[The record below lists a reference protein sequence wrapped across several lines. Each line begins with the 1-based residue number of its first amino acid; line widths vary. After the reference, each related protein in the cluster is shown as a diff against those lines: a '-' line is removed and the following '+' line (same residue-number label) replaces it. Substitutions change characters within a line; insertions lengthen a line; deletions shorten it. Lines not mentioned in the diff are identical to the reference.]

1 MTLRFGLELV
11 ERLVRRLLVIMLVIV
26 LIWKGPIGLPTESSA
41 SSPTILYPRLSFP
54 ASFRFAPDGRI
65 FFTEKNTG
73 NIRIIQNGTLLPSPF
88 ASLTVATDGPEQG
101 LLGIALSPSF
111 QSDRFVYVYFTDWDG
126 ATYHGRIAR
135 FTAIGNS
142 GTGQV
147 NIFDVADPTPSSTNH
162 DGGYLRFGPDGKL
175 YVQVGEFADP
185 NRAQNSSSLAGKIL
199 RMNPDGTVPSDNPFP
214 NSLVYALGIR
224 NGFGMDLDRQTVQ
237 LVATEAGPDRDDEI
251 NIIVAGGNYGWPICM
266 DTCSNPSFI
275 NPIASFTPVVTPT
288 GIACVSPRTYYFGEW
303 TGASLRKLTLTPSS
317 TVASIS
323 QVWSSPDPYNGVTDV
338 VFGPDQKVYF
348 STSTEIYLY
357 DISGAAEPTQPSS
370 SWTVI
375 YVAIA
380 VAAVAVTIV
389 LVVSRL
395 RHQKTINPEPGP
407 LSSIFKGSCSA
418 GLG

>member
-11 ERLVRRLLVIMLVIV
+11 ERPVWQLFVITLVII
-26 LIWKGPIGLPTESSA
+26 LIWKAPIVLPIAYSTSG
-41 SSPTILYPRLSFP
+41 PTILYPGLSFP

-73 NIRIIQNGTLLPSPF
+73 NIRIIRNGTLVPSPF
-88 ASLTVATDGPEQG
+88 ASLTVATDGLEQG

-111 QSDRFVYVYFTDWDG
+111 QSDGFVYVYYMGWDG
-126 ATYHGRIAR
+126 TTYHGRIAR
-135 FTAIGNS
+135 FTALGNS
-142 GTGQV
+142 GTGRV
-147 NIFDVADPTPSSTNH
+147 SIFDVADPTPSTTNH

-185 NRAQNSSSLAGKIL
+185 SQSQNSSSVAGKIL

-224 NGFGMDLDRQTVQ
+224 NGFGMDFDRQTGQ
-237 LVATEAGPDRDDEI
+237 LVETEAGPDRDDEI
-251 NIIVAGGNYGWPICM
+251 NIIVAGGDYGWPICM

-275 NPIASFTPVVTPT
+275 NPIASFAPVVTPS
-288 GIACVSPRTYYFGEW
+288 GIAYASPRTYYFGEW
-303 TGASLRKLTLTPSS
+303 TSASLQKLTLTQSS

-323 QVWSSPDPYNGVTDV
+323 QVWSSPDPNNGVTDV
-338 VFGPDQKVYF
+338 MLGPDQKIYF
-348 STSTEIYLY
+348 STSTEIYQY
-357 DISGAAEPTQPSS
+357 DISGPAELAQPSS
-370 SWTVI
+370 SWTI
-375 YVAIA
+375 NYVAIA
-380 VAAVAVTIV
+380 VAVVAIAIV

-407 LSSIFKGSCSA
+407 L
-418 GLG
+418 

>member
-41 SSPTILYPRLSFP
+41 SSPTILYPGLSFP

-73 NIRIIQNGTLLPSPF
+73 NIRIIQNGTLEPTPF
-88 ASLTVATDGPEQG
+88 AGLTVATDGLEQG
-101 LLGIALSPSF
+101 LLGIELSPSF
-111 QSDRFVYVYFTDWDG
+111 QSDGFVYVYHTDWDRT
-126 ATYHGRIAR
+126 TYHGRITR
-135 FTAIGNS
+135 FTAVGNS

-147 NIFDVADPTPSSTNH
+147 NTFDVADPTPSSTNH

-185 NRAQNSSSLAGKIL
+185 NQSQNSSSVAGKIL

-224 NGFGMDLDRQTVQ
+224 NGFGMDFDRQTGQ
-237 LVATEAGPDRDDEI
+237 LVETDAGPNRDDEI
-251 NIIVAGGNYGWPICM
+251 NIIVAGGNYGWPLCM
-266 DTCSNPSFI
+266 DTCSNPSFT
-275 NPIASFTPVVTPT
+275 NPIASFTPVVTPS
-288 GIACVSPRTYYFGEW
+288 GIAYASPRTYYFGEW
-303 TGASLRKLTLTPSS
+303 TSASLQKLTLTQSS

-323 QVWSSPDPYNGVTDV
+323 QVWSSPNPYNGVTDV

-348 STSTEIYLY
+348 STSTEIYQY
-357 DISGAAEPTQPSS
+357 DISDAQQPVQPMSY
-370 SWTVI
+370 WTIII

-380 VAAVAVTIV
+380 GAAIV
-389 LVVSRL
+389 
-395 RHQKTINPEPGP
+395 
-407 LSSIFKGSCSA
+407 
-418 GLG
+418 